1 MNRSRREYQR
11 RVNRVVDYI
20 EKHPAQQLSLARLA
34 QIAAFSPYHFHRIFK
49 SVTHETLFD
58 FSQRLR
64 LEKAAQALLASTD
77 TSVTQMAQQYG
88 FASGAT
94 FARAFKAH
102 FAMNASEWRAGGYR
116 RWREWRKNSKSG
128 KAPRK
133 TGKARAG
140 QKADTGRRLK
150 QTLPVRIAAL
160 PSYRVACMRY
170 TGPYGPSG
178 IPRVW
183 ERLRKWQVARNVTT
197 GTVSLGI
204 AYDNPSIAAAVT
216 CRYDACVLVPMD
228 FEADSRV
235 HVTDTASGRYAVCK
249 FNGAVAEIA
258 DVCDRTFGAWLPD
271 SGFEPDDKPFI
282 ELYRDESGPDPG
294 KGPIEVEL
302 CLPVR
307 PL

>member
-216 CRYDACVLVPMD
+216 CRYDACVLVP
-228 FEADSRV
+228 
-235 HVTDTASGRYAVCK
+235 VTDTASGRYAVCK